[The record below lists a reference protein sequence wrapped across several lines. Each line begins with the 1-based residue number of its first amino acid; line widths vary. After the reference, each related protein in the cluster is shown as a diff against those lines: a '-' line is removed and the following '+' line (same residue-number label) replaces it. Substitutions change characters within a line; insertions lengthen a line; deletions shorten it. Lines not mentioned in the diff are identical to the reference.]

1 MAYVSPKDN
10 LLLSCHRIASLLKR
24 WLMGTHQGAVSH
36 GHLDY
41 YLDEFTFRFN
51 RRTSNHRGKVFF
63 RLLRYDV
70 PYGRGAPHFLIFAA
84 RAGDRDASSLD
95 VNAVYCASEPG
106 SNDRDNLEEMQVF
119 LYHLSFLVLSVNS
132 L

>member
-1 MAYVSPKDN
+1 MELPHAVQLDIGILMAPLPFVEKITRAKSHPLCMTDPLTLRKGPYV
-10 LLLSCHRIASLLKR
+10 RGVA
-24 WLMGTHQGAVSH
+24 
-36 GHLDY
+36 
-41 YLDEFTFRFN
+41 FTF
-51 RRTSNHRGKVFF
+51 
-63 RLLRYDV
+63 YDV
-70 PYGRGAPHFLIFAA
+70 PYGRGALHFLFFAA